1 MRQVSE
7 KILSQIL
14 YELKGLKEEVS
25 NVKQEQQTTN
35 DRLTNVETSIV
46 KVSNQVGT
54 NAENITDIKDN
65 QKTIADVIN
74 RMSEVQERQEQTIN
88 LLARRSID
96 QEAELKR
103 IK

>member
-1 MRQVSE
+1 MSE

-14 YELKGLKEEVS
+14 DELKGLKEEVS

-35 DRLTNVETSIV
+35 ERLTNVETSIV

-54 NAENITDIKDN
+54 NAENITDIKAN

-74 RMSEVQERQEQTIN
+74 EMSTVQERQEQTIN

>member
-1 MRQVSE
+1 MSE
-7 KILSQIL
+7 KLLTQIL
-14 YELKGLKEEVS
+14 DELKGLKEEVS

-35 DRLTNVETSIV
+35 ERLKDVETSIV
-46 KVSNQVGT
+46 NVSDQVAT
-54 NAENITDIKDN
+54 NAENITDIKTN

-74 RMSEVQERQEQTIN
+74 QMATVQERQEGTIN